1 MLAKLRTVLACVE
14 SQSAR
19 YATLRSVCHFW
30 ILNNLICW
38 LRAMSLFLQISP
50 RKRSF
55 LHNRFSPF
63 IRSPGGFK
71 KCQKI
76 SWNYHFKYTVIC
88 ILHTVYN
95 NNINKY
101 CTKGCTILSKPF
113 PINCTTFDQTFCTIF
128 VSVVVQV
135 VQVVRIGTE
144 LQYCTNCTILY
155 KIL

>member
-1 MLAKLRTVLACVE
+1 MSIKSRIGKAKVDASYSKLRTVLACVE

-101 CTKGCTILSKPF
+101 CTKGCLLCTKY
-113 PINCTTFDQTFCTIF
+113 PIAYWIF
-128 VSVVVQV
+128 KYKNAD
-135 VQVVRIGTE
+135 
-144 LQYCTNCTILY
+144 LQYFIIVISSHKKR
-155 KIL
+155 KIWRT